1 MASLTMSL
9 NWTAFAIR
17 FPSGEYFTMRCPSRV
32 EVEEGAVIEDDRAVN
47 LNGSEKSMAEE

>member
-9 NWTAFAIR
+9 NWTAFAMS